1 MNDVVGKLKIKQV
14 IVGMSI
20 SMVSDLQMTQ
30 QDLLKKIKFLKKEPH
45 IQFDVPWQTT
55 QWALEEWIEA
65 YTQASEQAQW
75 QIQKL
80 GECKDK
86 ANKIGV
92 DIHREMNDVKELDL
106 YEATQIIKD
115 TSKTIQKM
123 SKVIDLVITQI
134 KKVKKEQ
141 RAIKRDVEKLAK
153 AVKDGAIMAYG

>member
-1 MNDVVGKLKIKQV
+1 
-14 IVGMSI
+14 
-20 SMVSDLQMTQ
+20 
-30 QDLLKKIKFLKKEPH
+30 
-45 IQFDVPWQTT
+45 
-55 QWALEEWIEA
+55 
-65 YTQASEQAQW
+65 
-75 QIQKL
+75 
-80 GECKDK
+80 
-86 ANKIGV
+86 
-92 DIHREMNDVKELDL
+92 MNDVKELDL